1 MSELYN
7 LPDGWKWKTFDE
19 VSTFIRGITF
29 KPNQKFE
36 EPDENTIFCFRT
48 TNIQSELDDSDLLNI
63 DSTLVKS
70 DEKIIINGD
79 ILISSANSLELLGK
93 CCLIKNINYKAT
105 LGGFIVCGRANKK
118 ILETKYYYYFFSSE
132 TNQNKMR
139 NLANK
144 TTGIANL
151 PIKKVEKEYIPIPP
165 LSEQQRIVSKL
176 DLIFEKIDKS
186 IALHQ
191 KNMDEANAFMGSVLN
206 DVFGELEEKYDL
218 KSIGSFSKVGTGVTP
233 LKNRNDFYDDGNIN
247 WITSKAT
254 NNDYVFESE
263 QLITKVALEECRLK
277 INPIGTIIV
286 ALYGQGKTRGQV
298 SELMVE
304 STTNQALAT
313 IVVDENQAMN
323 TYLKYFLKKSYL
335 DIRRKASGGTQPN
348 LNLSIIKSIELPL
361 PPLNIQQKIVKYLD
375 EISQKTE
382 KIKQAQKDKMNS
394 LKALKASILDQAFKG
409 EL

>member
-176 DLIFEKIDKS
+176 DLLFEKIDKS

-206 DVFGELEEKYDL
+206 DVFGELEEKYGKTKINDVVVKTNNVNPMNDLDKPFTYIDISSIDNKSFQIVEPKQLIGKEAPSRAKKEVVLGDIVYSTTRPNLKNISIVNKEYDNPIASTGFCVLRVNENTINSYLFYYLITDKLFEQIEPNIRGTQYPATSDKDL
-218 KSIGSFSKVGTGVTP
+218 KNCNIPNTP
-233 LKNRNDFYDDGNIN
+233 LI
-247 WITSKAT
+247 
-254 NNDYVFESE
+254 
-263 QLITKVALEECRLK
+263 
-277 INPIGTIIV
+277 
-286 ALYGQGKTRGQV
+286 
-298 SELMVE
+298 
-304 STTNQALAT
+304 
-313 IVVDENQAMN
+313 
-323 TYLKYFLKKSYL
+323 
-335 DIRRKASGGTQPN
+335 
-348 LNLSIIKSIELPL
+348 
-361 PPLNIQQKIVKYLD
+361 IQQKVVKYLD